1 MPLLPPKAV
10 LAIAAVTEIALH
22 PRRVPIRSK
31 ALAMR
36 LCLPERHLEPVLQAL
51 VQHHVLEGTRGPR
64 GGYQL
69 ARQARSITADDIL
82 RAAGMAAEMD
92 CTPVGSALLRRVV
105 LPVLRQAEEAF
116 SAELARINVED
127 LAQSAA
133 ELDNANGSGDKY
145 SRAFAVSRLLRS
157 LGHLSSSAASTT
169 KSSLEQRSI

>member
-10 LAIAAVTEIALH
+10 LAIAAVTEIALNT
-22 PRRVPIRSK
+22 RRVPIRSK

-36 LCLPERHLEPVLQAL
+36 LGLPERHLEPVLQAL
-51 VQHHVLEGTRGPR
+51 VQHHVLVGTRGQR

-69 ARQARSITADDIL
+69 ARQARRITADDIL

-92 CTPVGSALLRRVV
+92 CTPVAGSALLRRVV

-116 SAELARINVED
+116 SAELARINVKD

-133 ELDNANGSGDKY
+133 ELD
-145 SRAFAVSRLLRS
+145 
-157 LGHLSSSAASTT
+157 SSAA
-169 KSSLEQRSI
+169 E

>member
-1 MPLLPPKAV
+1 MPLLLSKGALAV
-10 LAIAAVTEIALH
+10 VAVIEIALNA
-22 PRRVPIRSK
+22 RTAPIQSK
-31 ALAMR
+31 ALAKR
-36 LCLPERHLEPVLQAL
+36 LGLPERHLEPVLQAL

-64 GGYQL
+64 DGYQL

-92 CTPVGSALLRRVV
+92 CTPVAGSALLRRVV

-133 ELDNANGSGDKY
+133 ELD
-145 SRAFAVSRLLRS
+145 
-157 LGHLSSSAASTT
+157 SSAA
-169 KSSLEQRSI
+169 E